1 MPLGRCA
8 VFSIFIKQRIADTES
23 GKSYFSHK
31 IYKITVEIGWVLL
44 ASAASGFSGYM

>member
-1 MPLGRCA
+1 MQCFL
-8 VFSIFIKQRIADTES
+8 FSLNNSSQTLKVES
-23 GKSYFSHK
+23 HTFSHK